1 MRRNVSKR
9 LHNPIESV
17 LNLTGVDDN
26 EFLSDVDIE
35 VLKLVLTKEPS
46 RQRDFLEV
54 RFGLELERLI
64 GKLFSKF
71 KNSTAGNIAD
81 IAVDRSNLDDAEEGE
96 EVERPMEF
104 LPDPT
109 SGPEEILLN
118 LDMKKHGHRLLRK
131 ALRAITDRRYREAV
145 ILHHGHGI
153 PITSSK
159 RGQKS
164 LTRLFR
170 KSERDIRYGI
180 EKAMQQMRAA
190 LGIQVA
196 AKNPANS

>member
-104 LPDPT
+104 LPDPA
-109 SGPEEILLN
+109 SGPEGILLN
-118 LDMKKHGHRLLRK
+118 LGKHPNGSSPPKLGGELY
-131 ALRAITDRRYREAV
+131 AREASV
-145 ILHHGHGI
+145 GENLL
-153 PITSSK
+153 S
-159 RGQKS
+159 
-164 LTRLFR
+164 
-170 KSERDIRYGI
+170 
-180 EKAMQQMRAA
+180 RAEY
-190 LGIQVA
+190 
-196 AKNPANS
+196 PE